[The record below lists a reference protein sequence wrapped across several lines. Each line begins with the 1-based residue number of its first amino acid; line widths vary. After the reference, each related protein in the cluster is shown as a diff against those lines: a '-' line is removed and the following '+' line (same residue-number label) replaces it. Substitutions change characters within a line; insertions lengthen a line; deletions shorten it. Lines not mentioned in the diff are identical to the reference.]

1 MMNFHLRLREF
12 DEALRPVSTCRTRE
26 ETNVKI
32 GIAGTGRMGEAIGFR
47 LMGLGHEL
55 TVWNRT
61 AGKTKALA
69 DAGARVAASPAALAG
84 TVDIIITILTD
95 AKAID
100 ALYHGPQG
108 LLSGNVAGKLFIEMS
123 TVQPEVEIALG
134 AKVGQKGAALVECPV
149 GGTTGPARQG
159 KLFGFAGAADADM
172 ARARPLLESLCR
184 RLEHVGPVGAGSRI
198 KLAIN
203 LPLFVYWQA
212 LGEALLLCRPLDL
225 EPERLLSIFAD
236 SSGGANVLKV
246 RSPMIAAQL
255 AGKDPG
261 PVNFAVELVCKDLKT
276 MIAEAKSLGG
286 TLPAAETA
294 LKCFEEAAR
303 SGLAAKDQSV
313 LPARWATSVGR

>member
-1 MMNFHLRLREF
+1 M
-12 DEALRPVSTCRTRE
+12 
-26 ETNVKI
+26 KI

-61 AGKTKALA
+61 PEKTKGLA
-69 DAGARVAASPAALAG
+69 AAGATVAASPVALVGA
-84 TVDIIITILTD
+84 VDIVITILTD

-100 ALYHGPQG
+100 ALYHGSQG

-123 TVQPEVEIALG
+123 TVQPEVEVALG
-134 AKVGQKGAALVECPV
+134 AKVSQKGAALVECPV
-149 GGTTGPARQG
+149 GGTTGPAREG
-159 KLFGFAGAADADM
+159 KLFGFAGAADPDM

-184 RLEHVGPVGAGSRI
+184 RLEHVGPVGAGSRM

-212 LGEALLLCRPLDL
+212 LGEALLLCRPLNLD
-225 EPERLLSIFAD
+225 PERLLSIFAD

-246 RSPMIAAQL
+246 RASKIAAQL
-255 AGKDPG
+255 TGRDPG

-276 MIAEAKSLGG
+276 MIAEAKALGG

-313 LPARWATSVGR
+313 LPASWAHRVKR